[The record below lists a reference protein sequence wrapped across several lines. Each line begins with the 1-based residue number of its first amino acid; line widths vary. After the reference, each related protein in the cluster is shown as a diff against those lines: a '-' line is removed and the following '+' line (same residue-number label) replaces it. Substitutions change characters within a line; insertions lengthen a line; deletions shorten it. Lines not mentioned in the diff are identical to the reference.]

1 MTDLTSSTVRGL
13 DAFRGLGAELDDLH
27 ARVGAPVS
35 TRSLWLIPWA
45 ETHPEFEPVCVVVRS
60 PARVEAA
67 AVLAR
72 RRVMGCDMVVAAA
85 HTLSDRIWLAAVD
98 DASARA
104 LADAIA
110 AFLGSIT
117 RPWFL
122 DVRQLPVG
130 DPVGAHLARLLPTS
144 ELRAGVPLPQTH
156 FTDGQPIKEYV
167 RKKHRQNAGAA
178 ERRLSCDHEW
188 TYGWL
193 RDPAEIERLLPEI
206 EAIRQVRDDDLG
218 RFSDLDRGG
227 GEFWR
232 RLVRAAA
239 GTVEVATLTVDGR
252 LGAYCVCLR
261 DGDVMVAWD
270 ARPAPEYLS
279 YWTGNLVLTQVLM
292 TCHAD
297 PSIRSVDWCRGE
309 SFNKQRLANGID
321 EAQDLRAWSSPAA
334 RRTYEL
340 LAVTRAKLAAYK
352 NNTDG
357 LHHLWMSLRKRV
369 DRLSASRRAL
379 TAPGDARDG
388 HPARVPDGRG
398 ASGEPPE
405 RGIPGQQLEPEDT
418 E

>member
-13 DAFRGLGAELDDLH
+13 DAFRGLCADLDDIH

-45 ETHPEFEPVCVVVRS
+45 ETHPEYEPVCVVIRS
-60 PARVEAA
+60 PERIEAA
-67 AVLAR
+67 AVLAI

-85 HTLSDRIWLAAVD
+85 HTLSDRIWLAACD

-110 AFLGSIT
+110 AFLESLT

-122 DVRQLPVG
+122 DIRQLPVD
-130 DPVGAHLARLLPTS
+130 DPVAAHLARLLPTS
-144 ELRAGVPLPQTH
+144 ELRVGVPLPQTH
-156 FTDGQPIKEYV
+156 FIDGKPIEEYMGKNYRRSV
-167 RKKHRQNAGAA
+167 RKS
-178 ERRLSCDHEW
+178 ERKLSGDHEW
-188 TYGWL
+188 SYVWL
-193 RDPAEIERLLPEI
+193 RDPVEIERLLPEI
-206 EAIRQVRDDDLG
+206 EAIRQARDHDVG

-232 RLVRAAA
+232 RLVRSAA
-239 GTVEVATLTVDGR
+239 GTVEVSTVTVDGR

-270 ARPAPEYLS
+270 GRPAPEYLP
-279 YWTGNLVLTQVLM
+279 YWTGNLVLTQVLI
-292 TCHAD
+292 TSHAD

-309 SFNKQRLANGID
+309 SFYKQRLANGVD
-321 EAQDLRAWSSPAA
+321 QTQDLRAWSSPTA

-340 LAVTRAKLAAYK
+340 LAATRAKLAAYK
-352 NNTDG
+352 NRTSG
-357 LHHLWMSLRKRV
+357 LHHLWLSLRKRL
-369 DRLSASRRAL
+369 DRLSASRRGL
-379 TAPGDARDG
+379 TAPGDTRHGDAAG
-388 HPARVPDGRG
+388 VPDRRR
-398 ASGEPPE
+398 ASGESPE
-405 RGIPGQQLEPEDT
+405 RGIPGKQLEPEDT